1 MKILKAFLKTGLIVS
16 LLTMP
21 QNNAL
26 GYTVHQKDDSPYD
39 AYIKMEENTKGFQDV
54 QLDESVI
61 YFSNHTI
68 YVRAKNTFSSLNK
81 ISIWNQ
87 QKKQLIVGGQVTYEI
102 GNKRVKVNNEF
113 ITLKNEPILYNDNV
127 YVPLYSL
134 ADLFGYHVIYEKGSI
149 RIQGE
154 EKIGTKGSYEEII
167 TRKKVTISAA
177 GDFTLGYYKGQASG
191 GRFDEVAK
199 KNGYDYFMKDVK
211 KIFEE
216 DDLTIANL
224 EGPLTTRGV
233 AAQKQFAIRG
243 LPEYTAIL
251 KAGDIEVV
259 NLANNHT
266 LDYQQVGYNDTIASL
281 KKSDIGYFGE
291 DNTYYTKVNDV
302 SIALIGAN
310 GWDNSKSV
318 KEKLKKRIQEAK
330 KKAELIIVEFH
341 WGIEREHYPNGVQ
354 KDLAKYVIDQGA
366 HLVLGSHPHVIQG
379 IGSYKE
385 RHIVYSMGNFCFGA
399 NKNPDDKDTFI
410 YQETFSVTEFGVQSE
425 EQKIIPCR
433 ISSSN
438 SRNDYQPTVLEGA
451 AKEAVLK
458 RLDTY
463 SKNLKE

>member
-1 MKILKAFLKTGLIVS
+1 MKALKVFLKTGLIVS
-16 LLTMP
+16 LLTIT

-26 GYTVHQKDDSPYD
+26 GYTGSQKDIIYNPYI
-39 AYIKMEENTKGFQDV
+39 YLEENTKEFQKV
-54 QLDESVI
+54 QLDKSAI

-68 YVRAKNTFSSLNK
+68 YVKAKKVFSSLNHK
-81 ISIWNQ
+81 IVWEQ
-87 QKKQLIVGGQVTYEI
+87 QKKQLTVGDRVTYEI
-102 GNKRVKVNNEF
+102 GNKKVKVDNEF
-113 ITLKNEPILYNDNV
+113 AILKNEPIVYNDNV

-134 ADLFGYHVIYEKGSI
+134 ADLFGYDVTYEKGNI
-149 RIQGE
+149 TIQGQANIGAKGKYE
-154 EKIGTKGSYEEII
+154 EKITK
-167 TRKKVTISAA
+167 KKVTISAA

-199 KNGYDYFMKDVK
+199 KNGYDYFMKGVK
-211 KIFEE
+211 TIFEK

-266 LDYQQVGYNDTIASL
+266 LDYQQVGYEDTIASL
-281 KKSDIGYFGE
+281 EKSDIGYFGE
-291 DNTYYTKVNDV
+291 NNTYYTKVNDV

-310 GWDNSKSV
+310 GWNNSEGV
-318 KEKLKKRIQEAK
+318 KEKLRKRIQEAK
-330 KKAELIIVEFH
+330 KKAELVIVEFH

-354 KDLAKYVIDQGA
+354 RDLAKYVIDQGA

-379 IGSYKE
+379 IGSYKGS
-385 RHIVYSMGNFCFGA
+385 HIVYSMGNFCFGA

-410 YQETFSVTEFGVQSE
+410 YQETFSVTEFGVESE
-425 EQKIIPCR
+425 EQKVIPCR